1 MNENIPKTEPA
12 DAPDRPTAEAT
23 PDSSRAARA
32 GESALAVTPPKE
44 LGLMLVSAGLI
55 GVVLPGPGAP
65 ALVAGGLILWPD
77 AFSKVERWA
86 RRRFPQAHRK
96 GIGHIN
102 RFLSDLE
109 RRYPGSTGTAGTG
122 RRIGDVL
129 NASARPAPSPPITE
143 GRRDHFPPV
152 LLRFN
157 WRATCILRVR

>member
-1 MNENIPKTEPA
+1 
-12 DAPDRPTAEAT
+12 
-23 PDSSRAARA
+23 
-32 GESALAVTPPKE
+32 
-44 LGLMLVSAGLI
+44 MLVSAGLI

-77 AFSKVERWA
+77 AFGKVERWA

-122 RRIGDVL
+122 PG
-129 NASARPAPSPPITE
+129 SGTS
-143 GRRDHFPPV
+143 
-152 LLRFN
+152 
-157 WRATCILRVR
+157 